1 MLEVSRNQNI
11 EILSYSEVKK
21 VEGTVG
27 NYHVAVEMKPRYV
40 NTEKC
45 TGCGA
50 CNEACPVKKIPNEF
64 NEGLDNRKAIY
75 IAFQQAVPKKARI
88 DAKNCLYFKTGA
100 CKFCLKVCQ
109 AGAIEFDQEPRTVE
123 FDVGSIIVATGLD
136 VYKPTEYGY
145 GKYANVINQLQL
157 ERSLAPNGPYGGH
170 VRRVSD
176 ENELKEI
183 VFIQCVGSRE
193 TERPYCSGVC
203 CMIALKNAKL
213 LKEEHP
219 DANITMCYIDVRT
232 NEKGFEEYYQRAK
245 DTGIRMIR
253 GKVGELAEDPDTK
266 NLKVRVYSSL
276 TDEIITINADL
287 VVLSTALLPSKET
300 DQLSKVLGLEVDR
313 NGFLTESHFALMP
326 QETKMKGVFIAGFAQ
341 GPKDISYSVSQA
353 RAAASKVA
361 ELTSA
366 GKIDLELIT
375 AEVNKDACISCRRC
389 EKVCNTG
396 AIKVVENAG
405 AVVDDTSC
413 EGCGVCASC
422 CPTHAIEI
430 RYYRDGQLFPEVT
443 SLLEM

>member
-1 MLEVSRNQNI
+1 MLEVSRSPNI
-11 EILSYSEVKK
+11 EILSYSEVKN

-27 NYHVAVEMKPRYV
+27 NYHVTVEIKPRYV

-50 CNEACPVKKIPNEF
+50 CNETCPVKKIPNEF

-88 DAKNCLYFKTGA
+88 DSTNCLYFKTGA
-100 CKFCLKVCQ
+100 CKFCLKACPT
-109 AGAIEFDQEPRTVE
+109 GAIEFDQEPRTVE
-123 FDVGSIIVATGLD
+123 FDVGSIIVATGLGL
-136 VYKPTEYGY
+136 YQPTEYGY
-145 GKYANVINQLQL
+145 GTYANVINQLQL
-157 ERSLAPNGPYGGH
+157 ERILAPNGPFGGH

-183 VFIQCVGSRE
+183 VFIQCVGSRDS
-193 TERPYCSGVC
+193 ERPFCSGVC

-213 LKEEHP
+213 LKEELP
-219 DANITMCYIDVRT
+219 NANITMCYIDIRT

-253 GKVGELAEDPDTK
+253 GKVGEVVEDPETK
-266 NLKVRVYSSL
+266 NLKIRVYSSL
-276 TDEIITINADL
+276 TDEIVNINADL
-287 VVLSTALLPSKET
+287 VVLSTAILPSKDTEQIAKVMGLET
-300 DQLSKVLGLEVDR
+300 DK
-313 NGFLTESHFALMP
+313 NGFLTESHFGLMP
-326 QETKMKGVFIAGFAQ
+326 QETKMKGVFVAGFAQ
-341 GPKDISYSVSQA
+341 GPKNISYSVSQA

-389 EKVCNTG
+389 EKVCNSG
-396 AIKVVENAG
+396 AIKVIDNTG
-405 AVVDDTSC
+405 ATVDDTSC
-413 EGCGVCASC
+413 EGCGVCVNC
-422 CPTHAIEI
+422 CPTHAIDI
-430 RYYRDGQLFPEVT
+430 RYYREGQLFAEIS
-443 SLLEM
+443 SLLET